1 MERTSLSP
9 LAQALA
15 ALFTTLIAALA
26 EHAAEHPMLAP
37 GIRAS
42 IRQIEQLAKKLDRMA
57 AEWEATRTITRTHK
71 PGRSLPP
78 SRAKATRPAARR
90 RGPTAP
96 SPRRCAPMRNPSAAP
111 RAPPRPKSARPA
123 RPHVQKLPRNPSG
136 REPNP
141 RTPVTTTPHRPRKA
155 ARCTS
160 GCPRCPATAPCAR
173 YRPAPA
179 SPSGIAHPAC
189 ASAPRWSATASS
201 AARS

>member
-1 MERTSLSP
+1 MERTSPSP

-57 AEWEATRTITRTHK
+57 AEWEAAQTTTQTPRAVSR
-71 PGRSLPP
+71 PPP
-78 SRAKATRPAARR
+78 SCAKAIRLAARR

-96 SPRRCAPMRNPSAAP
+96 FPRRCATMRNPSPP
-111 RAPPRPKSARPA
+111 RAPPLPDSARPA
-123 RPHVQKLPRNPSG
+123 PPHAQKLPRIPSG